1 MRSSNLICIYILN
14 INLLFIKIIVILTLN
29 YNNIKIINK
38 YINKLIEME
47 KSDKYLKF
55 CSNFKSNK
63 IKKFKNF
70 KNPEISVI
78 SPVYN
83 RKNDIIKFL
92 KSIQYQN
99 FENLELILVD
109 DCSIDDTLEIIK
121 NYTYK
126 DKRIKII
133 KNKKRKGTFLARNI
147 GVVYSKGKYIL
158 IPDPDDIIINN
169 ILSKC
174 YKLAEKYQYD
184 IIRFIIY
191 DGNKKVRFNNLNN
204 NIEKS
209 EVNQPKLSTFIFYIN
224 NELKINDFN
233 IYNKFIKKDI
243 YIISLISLNKFYL
256 RMYMTFYEDQI
267 INYIL
272 HRTAKSLI
280 FIENIGYYYLG
291 NIMSITKNVF
301 KSNKIIMLFTF
312 IYLKF
317 IFEYSK
323 NLKYEKDMANT
334 IFSKLLKNLEKFK
347 ILFKI
352 NNNNN
357 NYKFFYKIINMYS
370 NSKFILKINKYIL
383 LNSLKND

>member
-1 MRSSNLICIYILN
+1 MISYKLIYIFILN
-14 INLLFIKIIVILTLN
+14 ISLLFIKIIVILTLN

-63 IKKFKNF
+63 IKTFKNF
-70 KNPEISVI
+70 KNPEISII

-83 RKNDIIKFL
+83 RKNDIIRFL

-133 KNKKRKGTFLARNI
+133 ENKKRKGTFLARNI
-147 GVVYSKGKYIL
+147 GVIYSKGKYIL

-184 IIRFIIY
+184 IIRFNIY
-191 DGNKKVRFNNLNN
+191 DGNKKVRFNNLNK

-243 YIISLISLNKFYL
+243 YITSLISLNKFYL
-256 RMYMTFYEDQI
+256 RMYMIFYEDQI

-352 NNNNN
+352 NNNDN
-357 NYKFFYKIINMYS
+357 NYHFFYKIMKMYF

>member
-209 EVNQPKLSTFIFYIN
+209 EVNQPKLSTFIFYSN

>member
-133 KNKKRKGTFLARNI
+133 ISNDSQFL
-147 GVVYSKGKYIL
+147 
-158 IPDPDDIIINN
+158 
-169 ILSKC
+169 
-174 YKLAEKYQYD
+174 
-184 IIRFIIY
+184 
-191 DGNKKVRFNNLNN
+191 
-204 NIEKS
+204 
-209 EVNQPKLSTFIFYIN
+209 
-224 NELKINDFN
+224 
-233 IYNKFIKKDI
+233 
-243 YIISLISLNKFYL
+243 
-256 RMYMTFYEDQI
+256 
-267 INYIL
+267 
-272 HRTAKSLI
+272 
-280 FIENIGYYYLG
+280 
-291 NIMSITKNVF
+291 
-301 KSNKIIMLFTF
+301 
-312 IYLKF
+312 
-317 IFEYSK
+317 
-323 NLKYEKDMANT
+323 
-334 IFSKLLKNLEKFK
+334 
-347 ILFKI
+347 
-352 NNNNN
+352 
-357 NYKFFYKIINMYS
+357 
-370 NSKFILKINKYIL
+370 
-383 LNSLKND
+383 

>member
-1 MRSSNLICIYILN
+1 MIY
-14 INLLFIKIIVILTLN
+14 
-29 YNNIKIINK
+29 
-38 YINKLIEME
+38 
-47 KSDKYLKF
+47 
-55 CSNFKSNK
+55 
-63 IKKFKNF
+63 
-70 KNPEISVI
+70 
-78 SPVYN
+78 
-83 RKNDIIKFL
+83 IIKFL

-99 FENLELILVD
+99 FEKLELILVD

-133 KNKKRKGTFLARNI
+133 ENKKRKGTFFVRNI
-147 GVVYSKGKYIL
+147 GVIYSKGKYIL
-158 IPDPDDIIINN
+158 IPDPDDIITNN
-169 ILSKC
+169 ILYKC

-184 IIRFIIY
+184 IIRFYIY
-191 DGNKKVRFNNLNN
+191 DGNKKVRFNNLNK

-243 YIISLISLNKFYL
+243 YIISLNSLNKFYL

-291 NIMSITKNVF
+291 NSMSITKNVF
-301 KSNKIIMLFTF
+301 KSNKILMLFTF

-317 IFEYSK
+317 IFDYSK
-323 NLKYEKDMANT
+323 NRKYEKDMANT

-352 NNNNN
+352 NNNDN
-357 NYKFFYKIINMYS
+357 NYKFFYKIINMYF
-370 NSKFILKINKYIL
+370 NSKFILKLINIYC
-383 LNSLKND
+383 NFH